1 MKLLKPLLV
10 SAVAVCALSFVKPAQ
25 AGPVLDAGWSSDEI
39 TQAATDSLGSPYSFS
54 LAGAAD
60 FSITDAYVV
69 GDTFKVYDFGS
80 LILTTVVGAGVAF
93 AIPSDSYA
101 DSAWASGSY
110 GIGTVT
116 LGAGSHQIT
125 VQGDGAGGLPAGF
138 FDRLDTSKSVPDSS
152 ATFGLISLG
161 LVAIVAARKRLC

>member
-1 MKLLKPLLV
+1 M
-10 SAVAVCALSFVKPAQ
+10 
-25 AGPVLDAGWSSDEI
+25 
-39 TQAATDSLGSPYSFS
+39 
-54 LAGAAD
+54 AGAAD
-60 FSITDAYVV
+60 FSITDAYIV
-69 GDTFKVYDFGS
+69 GDTFKVYDFGT